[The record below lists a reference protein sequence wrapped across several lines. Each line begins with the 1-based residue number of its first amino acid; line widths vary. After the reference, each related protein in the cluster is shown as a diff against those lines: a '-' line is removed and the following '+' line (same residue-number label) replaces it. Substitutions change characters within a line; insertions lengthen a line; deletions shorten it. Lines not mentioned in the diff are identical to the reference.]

1 MGPVS
6 TAQRQDASGVPGSGT
21 KLRTVKASPA
31 PVPRRVQELAAAD
44 QRQAGQHDDLI
55 VSYMPMAARIARSFA
70 RRGQDPEDL
79 NQVAML
85 ELVGAASRFD
95 PSRGVA
101 FAHYAYPCI
110 VGAVKRH
117 FRDNSWNMHVTR
129 RMQELQLQTRRAT
142 PELTQLLGRTPTVP
156 DMAKHLDLSEKE
168 VRDGLQTGLA
178 YKAWSLDQPTTGA
191 GEGELGQLLGHLDRR
206 LEAVPDRHVMSQYLT
221 RLSNRERSILQ
232 LRFVEDLT
240 QREIAEEV
248 GISQMH
254 VSRLLSR
261 ALEHLREMVLDQRR

>member
-1 MGPVS
+1 MQG
-6 TAQRQDASGVPGSGT
+6 
-21 KLRTVKASPA
+21 
-31 PVPRRVQELAAAD
+31 LAAAD
-44 QRQAGQHDDLI
+44 QHQAGQRNDLI
-55 VSYMPMAARIARSFA
+55 VSYMPMAARIAHSFA

-85 ELVGAASRFD
+85 ELVGAAGRFD

-129 RMQELQLQTRRAT
+129 RMQELQLQTRRAA
-142 PELTQLLGRTPTVP
+142 PGLTQLLGRTPTVP
-156 DMAKHLDLSEKE
+156 DLAKHLDLSEKD

-191 GEGELGQLLGHLDRR
+191 GESELSQLLGHLDRR
-206 LEAVPDRHVMSQYLT
+206 LESVPDRHVMSQYLT
-221 RLSNRERSILQ
+221 RLPDRERSILQ
-232 LRFVEDLT
+232 LRFVDDMT
-240 QREIAEEV
+240 QQEIAEQV
-248 GISQMH
+248 GITQMH

-261 ALEHLREMVLDQRR
+261 ALERLREMVLDKKP